1 MGGGLIQIASYGL
14 QDIFLIGNPQITFF
28 KTVYRKHTNFS
39 MEYIQEYFDGIQNFG
54 NYLTCN
60 ISKAGDLMHRLYLK
74 IEIPQV
80 LLNSSNGFQNNSN
93 QNQNSIYQNFKS
105 DYDKLT
111 YYLNQINYYMI
122 QPLYKLLNLSDFNYI
137 DLETKYELLYN
148 SISYPILISTIQNI
162 NIESYKT
169 YATILVNNNNQ
180 YVISSFNETQIVNF
194 LNFDM
199 YYKKYIKP
207 ITFNNLK
214 TFLDDYVTHIKIIKS
229 HLFKQLN
236 IYKEMDLKMNRSSL
250 NFAWVENIGL
260 QIIDRVEI
268 EIGGKMID
276 FTDAVRMNINYQL
289 SNSRYHD
296 ITYNRLI
303 GNISSLTEFN
313 TDIKPFYTM
322 IIPIDFWFSKYS
334 GLSIPLIYLR
344 YHDVK
349 INLKLNDLINCCY
362 FEKLDDGVMIEN
374 LINLYS
380 VSLIVNYIYLDN
392 DERQKFAQLQH
403 EYLIE
408 QTQIA
413 MYDNIITE
421 QINVELPFFNPIK
434 QLFWLARDNDNIAR
448 LKYFEYSCNYYVDIY
463 QFLYDNTQKLL
474 RIRTTNNLD
483 LSMNILSGDEIEI
496 VNSIYYS
503 GKYIV
508 KSIVDEYLFVKFY
521 YYLPEDY
528 SYNYDIVDTSYV
540 KSPYYLGNFQAYVK
554 KIVNINPIEKST
566 LELNGIHRFYKTD
579 DIYNNFVQP
588 YQSNTRSPDYG
599 LNTYSFGLSS
609 QEYQSSGFCNFNG
622 LNLKIMI
629 LKFNKKF
636 FNRNLNLLLYS
647 YGYNVLRF
655 ENGKA
660 GLVLNI

>member
-434 QLFWLARDNDNIAR
+434 QLFWLARDMI
-448 LKYFEYSCNYYVDIY
+448 I
-463 QFLYDNTQKLL
+463 LL
-474 RIRTTNNLD
+474 D
-483 LSMNILSGDEIEI
+483 
-496 VNSIYYS
+496 
-503 GKYIV
+503 
-508 KSIVDEYLFVKFY
+508 
-521 YYLPEDY
+521 
-528 SYNYDIVDTSYV
+528 
-540 KSPYYLGNFQAYVK
+540 
-554 KIVNINPIEKST
+554 
-566 LELNGIHRFYKTD
+566 
-579 DIYNNFVQP
+579 
-588 YQSNTRSPDYG
+588 
-599 LNTYSFGLSS
+599 
-609 QEYQSSGFCNFNG
+609 
-622 LNLKIMI
+622 
-629 LKFNKKF
+629 
-636 FNRNLNLLLYS
+636 
-647 YGYNVLRF
+647 
-655 ENGKA
+655 
-660 GLVLNI
+660 